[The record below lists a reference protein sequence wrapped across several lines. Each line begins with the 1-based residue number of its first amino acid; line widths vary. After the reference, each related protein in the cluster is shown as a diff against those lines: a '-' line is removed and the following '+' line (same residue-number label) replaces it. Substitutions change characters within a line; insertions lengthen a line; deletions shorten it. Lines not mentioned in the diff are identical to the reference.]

1 MEGLYFNSTSQDQSY
16 DYSDNTELDDYNSKL
31 YFIMKVVTCIIVA
44 VGLPLTLVAIYALY
58 SMVRSDHVV
67 PIYVINLLITDLI
80 QLCFMIVQVAPNVDE
95 KIYNIFLYI
104 YLSALF
110 TRVYFMVCISL
121 ERYLVIAHPLW
132 YRFRR
137 TIKSS
142 VVICVL
148 VWAIIAV
155 CAIRFYF
162 FVDGVVTPIICA
174 VLFLLPF
181 PLLIF
186 FLVGTLKALSASTSV
201 PSDEK
206 RRTVG
211 ILVLLLLIYTL
222 PFLPFIMLLLVTNYY
237 IVTIVSQ
244 TFLRLSPLADSV
256 LYVFMRKG
264 TIDKLFASVC
274 CCRMDSNDIS
284 SPSV

>member
-1 MEGLYFNSTSQDQSY
+1 MYVL
-16 DYSDNTELDDYNSKL
+16 
-31 YFIMKVVTCIIVA
+31 TCIII
-44 VGLPLTLVAIYALY
+44 GIDLPLTLVAIYALY
-58 SMVRSDHVV
+58 SMVRSDHVA
-67 PIYVINLLITDLI
+67 PIYVINLLIADILK
-80 QLCFMIVQVAPNVDE
+80 LCSMIIDVTPNNE
-95 KIYNIFLYI
+95 QINAIFLCI
-104 YLSALF
+104 YHFGLVAS
-110 TRVYFMVCISL
+110 VYFMVCIAL

-132 YRFRR
+132 YRCRR

-142 VVICVL
+142 VVLCVL
-148 VWAIIAV
+148 VWVLSLLSV
-155 CAIRFYF
+155 CVVL
-162 FVDGVVTPIICA
+162 FVHVVSVVTYIINA
-174 VLFLLPF
+174 VLLLLPF

-186 FLVGTLKALSASTSV
+186 FLTGTIRALSASISV

-211 ILVLLLLIYTL
+211 VLVLVLLIYTL
-222 PFLPFIMLLLVTNYY
+222 LFLPSIMVFLDTNYY

-244 TFLRLSPLADSV
+244 TFVRLNPLEDLF

-264 TIDKLFASVC
+264 TIDKLLASVC